1 MADAFIVRRGGGGG
15 TKLFAAIG
23 VKFSAGST
31 LTCTCVETGKV
42 LTAKTTSDQTDY
54 VFAVP
59 NAGTW
64 TVTDVT
70 KGKSKDVPITK
81 PGQAEIVNLAEFIL
95 FDAGDL
101 GESGGWDKLVRAS
114 SNLKTFTVGSQILV
128 LSDQYAGGQN
138 MPSAYYVVCYAKKQQ
153 KLGDYSKLKVRFD
166 ETTATGFLA
175 VNPAIPTTLDTFS
188 GDYKK
193 KFAATQDFETSSAN
207 QTVTLDVS
215 SVNVDGYV
223 AIIVNGTSGSSNPTA
238 ISKVWLE

>member
-31 LTCTCVETGKV
+31 LTCTCVENGKV

-54 VFAVP
+54 VFAVHE
-59 NAGTW
+59 AGTW
-64 TVTDVT
+64 TVADVT
-70 KGKSKDVPITK
+70 KDKSKDVPITK
-81 PGQAEIVNLAEFIL
+81 PGQAEIINLAEFIL

-101 GESGGWDKLVRAS
+101 GESGGWDKNAS
-114 SNLKTFTVGSQILV
+114 GNLKVFTVGSQILI
-128 LSDQYAGGQN
+128 LSDSYAGGSN
-138 MPSAYYVVCYAKKQQ
+138 IPSSQYTTCYTKKPQ
-153 KLGDYSKLKVRFD
+153 KLGDFAKLKVRFD

-175 VNPAIPTTLDTFS
+175 VNPTIPARETFS
-188 GDYKK
+188 TNYKT

-223 AIIVNGTSGSSNPTA
+223 AIIVNGTSGSNNPTA